1 MADALAP
8 LHLEALSDPAAYS
21 HPVQQISMIE
31 THISWVFL
39 TGDFAY
45 KLKKPVAFDFVD
57 FSTLERRLHF
67 CHEEVRCNQQFAPE
81 LYLGV
86 VPITHNQSKDCYQVG
101 GEGDIVDYAVRMVQF
116 DTDQQLDLLVEKDQ
130 VSNEEFYQ
138 FGRTLADQHNA
149 LPTVAA
155 LNRNIILEHQIDEPV
170 LANFSSVRNTQV
182 VPTYRSRLHDLEQ
195 QTRKATADHR
205 TLFMHRLQHNHTR
218 ECHGDLHLSN
228 LVRTSQGIRAFDCLE
243 FNEDLRW
250 IDTMCDVAFLLMD
263 CGSRDRLN
271 LGYAF
276 VDGYL
281 DTAADYSGARL
292 LPYYAAYRAMVRV
305 KVSALRL
312 AQNPGAQTEALTQRI
327 EAHLFGAET
336 WLNKPTG
343 KLIVM
348 CGVSGSGKSYLAERL
363 VPLLPAIRLRSD
375 VLRKHLA
382 GLAADAQSG
391 SDLNQGLYAVDRSAA
406 VYQRLGDLAA
416 DLLDAGENVIIDATC
431 LERPTRER
439 FAAIANERGTKAM
452 LVFCTAQQSILEDRV
467 NQRQAAG
474 TDPSEADVRVLR
486 AQLEHFEQPLPSEG
500 TVIVNTGITL
510 DPATIAAKLC

>member
-1 MADALAP
+1 
-8 LHLEALSDPAAYS
+8 
-21 HPVQQISMIE
+21 
-31 THISWVFL
+31 
-39 TGDFAY
+39 
-45 KLKKPVAFDFVD
+45 
-57 FSTLERRLHF
+57 
-67 CHEEVRCNQQFAPE
+67 
-81 LYLGV
+81 
-86 VPITHNQSKDCYQVG
+86 
-101 GEGDIVDYAVRMVQF
+101 
-116 DTDQQLDLLVEKDQ
+116 
-130 VSNEEFYQ
+130 
-138 FGRTLADQHNA
+138 
-149 LPTVAA
+149 
-155 LNRNIILEHQIDEPV
+155 
-170 LANFSSVRNTQV
+170 
-182 VPTYRSRLHDLEQ
+182 
-195 QTRKATADHR
+195 
-205 TLFMHRLQHNHTR
+205 
-218 ECHGDLHLSN
+218 
-228 LVRTSQGIRAFDCLE
+228 
-243 FNEDLRW
+243 
-250 IDTMCDVAFLLMD
+250 MCDVAFLLMD

-348 CGVSGSGKSYLAERL
+348 CGVSGSGKSYLAERQ
-363 VPLLPAIRLRSD
+363 VPQDKIKD